1 MAGMV
6 SVIGVPSSAGSYAA
20 GQDQAPGALRAA
32 GLFAAL
38 AAAGVDAR
46 DAGDLPEQ
54 VWAPDRANRRAQN
67 SEQVVASLTGLTDRV
82 AELLAEGSQVLV
94 LGGNCTVALGAMAG
108 MRRVGWQR
116 TGLLYVDR
124 HFDLNTPE
132 STIDGALDWMGLAHG
147 LDLDGCVDALAGAF
161 GPRPLLQ
168 PGQIAFLGTDPERST
183 EWERARL
190 AELDLAVTAQADL
203 LADPAAAASTALR
216 ALPNGPLT
224 VHVDVDVLDFTD
236 APLAENTDGRNI
248 GPTLDQLGAA
258 LAVAVADPRWRVL
271 TIGELNPTRAAGD
284 PDAIPRFVGLLASSL
299 AGAARPAGTGARG
312 PGGA

>member
-1 MAGMV
+1 MAGVV

-67 SEQVVASLTGLTDRV
+67 SEQVVASLTELTGRV
-82 AELLAEGSQVLV
+82 AELLAEDTRVLV

-108 MRRVGWQR
+108 MRRVGWER

-132 STIDGALDWMGLAHG
+132 TTIDGALDWMGLAHG

-161 GPRPLLQ
+161 GPRPLLR
-168 PGQIAFLGTDPERST
+168 PEQIAFLGTDPDRST
-183 EWERARL
+183 GWERAQL
-190 AELDLAVTAQADL
+190 AELDLAVTPQADL
-203 LADPAAAASTALR
+203 VADPAAAASAALR
-216 ALPNGPLT
+216 
-224 VHVDVDVLDFTD
+224 
-236 APLAENTDGRNI
+236 
-248 GPTLDQLGAA
+248 GAA
-258 LAVAVADPRWRVL
+258 ERPADRARRCRRPGLHR
-271 TIGELNPTRAAGD
+271 RAAGGEHRRAQHRPVTGPARD
-284 PDAIPRFVGLLASSL
+284 GAGRRRRRPAL
-299 AGAARPAGTGARG
+299 AGADHRRAQPHPRGRRPRRDPPLRRPAGRAARPARPTRRSTA
-312 PGGA
+312 PS